1 MNATTQ
7 MQQVKDPIAA
17 RFAELV
23 TAIDRH
29 ADDLKLQ
36 CADATMDGDFHQT
49 EELLEASKKVL
60 AFRSEVVALSARWS
74 DGRLRLPNPLAP
86 KGAKQL
92 AGHHRKGPQTRL
104 RVALDSRVIERPT
117 AAETFATAL
126 ELMGLERVAPLGKR
140 LSGIA
145 LVSKIPGDGYQSQI
159 RKGDWYIT
167 THSDTADKKKLLQD
181 IGAELNIPVRVEV
194 VG

>member
-1 MNATTQ
+1 
-7 MQQVKDPIAA
+7 
-17 RFAELV
+17 
-23 TAIDRH
+23 
-29 ADDLKLQ
+29 
-36 CADATMDGDFHQT
+36 
-49 EELLEASKKVL
+49 
-60 AFRSEVVALSARWS
+60 
-74 DGRLRLPNPLAP
+74 
-86 KGAKQL
+86 
-92 AGHHRKGPQTRL
+92 
-104 RVALDSRVIERPT
+104 VIERPT